1 MWGWA
6 QVSKLT
12 LANGSS
18 QAERASKKALFR
30 VAKPSADIYLVLRIE
45 KVLQG
50 DPEDSLDLY
59 GKCDSVPYIYIYFFL
74 SLVWASMP
82 SSAPV
87 FGRATRKQRD
97 TQTAPIVTRTALNCF
112 PPPPHPR
119 YRSRRRTGSA
129 WKHTPR
135 NAASALANTV
145 R

>member
-1 MWGWA
+1 MTAGQPAGSPWLTHVVLWGWA

-59 GKCDSVPYIYIYFFL
+59 GKCDSVPYIYIYIYT
-74 SLVWASMP
+74 VWASMP

-87 FGRATRKQRD
+87 FGRATRKQHD
-97 TQTAPIVTRTALNCF
+97 THKLRP
-112 PPPPHPR
+112 
-119 YRSRRRTGSA
+119 S
-129 WKHTPR
+129 
-135 NAASALANTV
+135 
-145 R
+145 